1 MSDGTEIAV
10 NRWLPDEKENCKAV
24 IVLSHGMLEHS
35 LRYDRLGCL
44 LSEAGFVF
52 SAHDHR
58 GHGKTAFTAEQKGTG
73 TFGHLA
79 KKDGFETVYRDLCEI
94 ISGVK
99 NDFPG
104 KKIIL
109 LGHSFGSL
117 IAQYYI
123 EKNGSEIDGC
133 ILCGTSGPMNGSARA
148 GKMLVGLVSLFHRS
162 DYKSNFVQR
171 TVFGK
176 YNSRI
181 AETINGFEWLSASK
195 SNVDMYLNDSWCGGT
210 ASIGFFRD
218 ILNGLLKTH
227 KKSAMAA
234 IRKDLP
240 VFLIAGQ
247 EDPVGGYGETVKKL
261 SEIYRKNGM
270 NSVEL
275 KLYPNDRHEIFNEE
289 DGDTV
294 ASDVIA
300 WIDSAVLK

>member
-10 NRWLPDEKENCKAV
+10 NRWLPDEKESCKAV

-44 LSEAGFVF
+44 LSEASFVF

-94 ISGVK
+94 ISRVK
-99 NDFPG
+99 NDFPE

-195 SNVDMYLNDSWCGGT
+195 ANVDMYLNDSWCGGT

-247 EDPVGGYGETVKKL
+247 EDPVGGYGETVKEL